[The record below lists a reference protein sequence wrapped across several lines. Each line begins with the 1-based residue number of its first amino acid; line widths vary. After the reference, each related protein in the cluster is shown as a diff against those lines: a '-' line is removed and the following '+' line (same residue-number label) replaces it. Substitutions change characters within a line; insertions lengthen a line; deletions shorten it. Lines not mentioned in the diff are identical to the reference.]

1 MKIVEKLEQGLNNQ
15 LATLTQQ
22 IRTAEN
28 DLLTLK
34 EGYLK
39 VSGALEILEIIKKEE
54 ATAAAESDAILFE
67 DLKVD

>member
-1 MKIVEKLEQGLNNQ
+1 MKIVEKLEQGLNTQ

-54 ATAAAESDAILFE
+54 ATAAAEADAILFE